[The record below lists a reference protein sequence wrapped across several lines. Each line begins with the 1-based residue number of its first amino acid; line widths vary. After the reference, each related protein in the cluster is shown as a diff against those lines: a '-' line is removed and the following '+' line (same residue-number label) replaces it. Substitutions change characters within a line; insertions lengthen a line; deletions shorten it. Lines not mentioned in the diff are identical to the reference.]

1 MPLRSFS
8 GTKHF
13 SMLMAFMTGQHF
25 RRWLVEE
32 DGQDLIEYGLL
43 CSFIAFAA
51 FAAINLLNDAMNTS
65 YESWDA
71 AAKELWEVP
80 DPEPVP

>member
-1 MPLRSFS
+1 MMRRYV
-8 GTKHF
+8 H
-13 SMLMAFMTGQHF
+13 
-25 RRWLVEE
+25 RWLVE
-32 DGQDLIEYGLL
+32 DAGQDLIEYGLL
-43 CSFIAFAA
+43 CSFVGFAA
-51 FAAINLLNDAMNTS
+51 VAAVNLLGGAINNS